1 MKNCVLPFRYP
12 DTHRCDTL
20 LVMCMDFRFRK
31 KTIRFVQEHLE
42 IQAFDQLAVP
52 GSVKTILEKRGTVKE
67 AMEVSAHLHE
77 IDRFIL
83 VNHQDCGAYGGSK
96 NFDDADAEQKFHETE
111 LRAARDRIRGYYP
124 DKTVMLFYARLING
138 KKDIEFIPIY

>member
-1 MKNCVLPFRYP
+1 MNNCILPFRYP

-31 KTIRFVQEHLE
+31 KTIRFLQEYLE
-42 IQAFDQLAVP
+42 IPAFDQLAVP

-67 AMEVSAHLHE
+67 ALEVSAHLHDIE
-77 IDRFIL
+77 RFIL

-96 NFDDADAEQKFHETE
+96 NFRNADDEQEFHTAQ
-111 LRAARDRIRGYYP
+111 LREARRRINGYYP
-124 DKTVMLFYARLING
+124 EKTVVPYYARLINDG
-138 KKDIEFIPIY
+138 RDIEFIPIG